1 MAAITLG
8 EALRLGIARLAA
20 AGLDSPALDA
30 RLLMGHV
37 LGLDQAGLLR
47 DRGRVIDPAPF
58 EQALARRLRHEPV
71 ALILGHQGFWSLD
84 FAVSADTLIPRADS
98 ETLVEAALAAR
109 PRLDRVLD
117 LGTGTGCLLLAVLSE
132 RPGAFGIGVDRVP
145 AAASLA
151 ARNARALGLA
161 NRSAML
167 CADWAAPLRG
177 TFDLVLSNPPYIP
190 AAKVAGLM
198 PDVARYEPRSALDG
212 GADGL
217 SAYRLLLGMLP
228 RLLAPGGL
236 AVFELGAGQADD
248 IGRLAETHG
257 FRTALRP
264 DLGGVPRA
272 LLLEKGVGTNRR
284 PD

>member
-1 MAAITLG
+1 
-8 EALRLGIARLAA
+8 
-20 AGLDSPALDA
+20 
-30 RLLMGHV
+30 MGHV

>member
-1 MAAITLG
+1 MA
-8 EALRLGIARLAA
+8 
-20 AGLDSPALDA
+20 
-30 RLLMGHV
+30 HV

-47 DRGRVIDPAPF
+47 DRGRAIDPAPF
-58 EQALARRLRHEPV
+58 EQVLARRLQHEPV

-132 RPGAFGIGVDRVP
+132 RPGAFGVGVDLVP

-151 ARNARALGLA
+151 ARNARALGLR

-167 CADWAAPLRG
+167 CADWAAPLQG
-177 TFDLVLSNPPYIP
+177 VFDLVLSNPPYIP
-190 AAKVAGLM
+190 AAEVASLM
-198 PDVARYEPRSALDG
+198 PDVARYEPSSALEG

-236 AVFELGAGQADD
+236 AVFELGAGQAEDVS
-248 IGRLAETHG
+248 RLAEACG

-272 LLLEKGVGTNRR
+272 LLLEKGVGTGRWA
-284 PD
+284 D